1 MDKKGEKIW
10 QTSEHHIL
18 AWVLAIVGGYLDAYS
33 YLCRGEVFAN
43 AQTGNIVLLSVSLI
57 EQKWYLALN
66 YLCPI
71 LAFVAGVFICE
82 LIKLKKYELTHF
94 HWRQFVILIEL
105 TVVVFAGFIPVGKW
119 DFLVNLMISFV
130 CALQV
135 EAFRKVKGNAFA
147 STMCTGN
154 LRSGTEKLFKFIE
167 SKDKKLARD
176 CMEYYT
182 VILFF
187 IGGAAIG
194 GLLTNLLGAISVSI
208 AAIGL
213 VIAYLLMTQ
222 EYLLKNRD

>member
-1 MDKKGEKIW
+1 MNKKTENLW
-10 QTSEHHIL
+10 QTSEHHLL

-33 YLCRGEVFAN
+33 FLCRGGVFAN
-43 AQTGNIVLLSVSLI
+43 AQTGNLVLLSVSLI
-57 EQKWYLALN
+57 DKDWRMVLN
-66 YLCPI
+66 YLLPI
-71 LAFVAGVFICE
+71 FAFVAGILICE

-94 HWRQFVILIEL
+94 HWRQFIILIEL
-105 TVVVFAGFIPVGKW
+105 TVIIFAGFLPLGKW
-119 DFLVNLMISFV
+119 DSLVNLMISFV

-154 LRSGTEKLFKFIE
+154 LRSGTEKLFKSIHT
-167 SKDKKLARD
+167 KDKKLMND
-176 CMEYYT
+176 SVEYYI

-187 IGGAAIG
+187 IGGAALG
-194 GLLTNLLGAISVSI
+194 GFLTYKLGAIAVSI

-222 EYLLKNRD
+222 EYLSKDRN